1 MVLVCQIM
9 DDSLNLLNILV
20 YNIYVRTY
28 VLKLKSATAQY
39 VELTYVPIQV
49 YIQTIY
55 SLLNGVVHCTGT
67 YFGTI

>member
-9 DDSLNLLNILV
+9 DDSSNLLNILV
-20 YNIYVRTY
+20 YNTY

-39 VELTYVPIQV
+39 VKLTYVPIQV

-67 YFGTI
+67 SFGTI